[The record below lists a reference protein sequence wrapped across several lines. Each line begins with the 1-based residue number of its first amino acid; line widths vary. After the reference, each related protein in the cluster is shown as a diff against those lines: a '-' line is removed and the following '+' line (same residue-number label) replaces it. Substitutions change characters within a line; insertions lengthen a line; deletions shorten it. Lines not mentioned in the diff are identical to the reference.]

1 VQHSTKKPTK
11 AEQARLD
18 ALHDMPCI
26 ACEIE
31 ADWAKQRGE
40 TPLSQPLRTEAHHLT
55 DKGYR
60 SHSGGHMATIPLCS
74 WHHDGRLAYPLSSRE
89 MRALHGP
96 SMKLQK
102 KDFVATYGSER
113 DLLAIID
120 QRLAAR
126 SAA

>member
-1 VQHSTKKPTK
+1 MQHSTTKPTK

-31 ADWAKQRGE
+31 ADWAKARRE
-40 TPLSQPLRTEAHHLT
+40 PPLNQPLPTEAHHLV
-55 DKGYR
+55 DKGTR
-60 SHSGGHMATIPLCS
+60 KHSGGHMATLPLCG
-74 WHHDGRLAYPLSSRE
+74 WHHEGTLAYPLSSKE
-89 MRALHGP
+89 MRTLHGP
-96 SMKLQK
+96 SLKLQK
-102 KDFVATYGSER
+102 RDFVATYGKER
-113 DLLAIID
+113 DLLAIVD

>member
-1 VQHSTKKPTK
+1 MKHSTGKPTK
-11 AEQARLD
+11 AEQDRLD

-31 ADWAKQRGE
+31 ADWAKARQE
-40 TPLSQPLRTEAHHLT
+40 PTVNQPSRTEAHHLV

-60 SHSGGHMATIPLCS
+60 IHSGGHMATLPLCG
-74 WHHDGRLAYPLSSRE
+74 WHHEGTLLYPLSSRE

-96 SMKLQK
+96 SLKLHK

-120 QRLAAR
+120 RRLIER

>member
-1 VQHSTKKPTK
+1 MQHSTGKPTK

-40 TPLSQPLRTEAHHLT
+40 TPLSQPMRTEAHHLT

-60 SHSGGHMATIPLCS
+60 SHSGGHMATIPLEG
-74 WHHDGRLAYPLSSRE
+74 WHHRGELLYPLSERE
-89 MRALHGP
+89 MKQLYGPSLALH
-96 SMKLQK
+96 KREFK
-102 KDFVATYGSER
+102 ATYGSER

-120 QRLAAR
+120 QRLASR